1 MVKRGSKLDRFSG
14 ALYAQTIHPY
24 RHLTFT
30 ETANHRLLHLSDP
43 SHSSISRV
51 EIVHFRKA
59 HEVQVL
65 FSLAMRDDAG

>member
-24 RHLTFT
+24 RHPTFT

-43 SHSSISRV
+43 SHSTLRV

-59 HEVQVL
+59 HEVQFL
-65 FSLAMRDDAG
+65 FSLAMRDNAG